1 MAERERRGALG
12 EGRCPKKNSDWFG
25 CCRGHRAELSS
36 GSRPPGEANK
46 TKRFEAFGVGLP
58 PPLNSSDH
66 ALKTCK
72 PSPLCLSNF
81 GAFALGCGRILI
93 GNRKGDLVVLWLVVF
108 CPTWSPSWM
117 ERWRRG
123 GKLNMAAVQ
132 CGTWFC
138 ALRSTAVRHSKAVKT
153 PRDHE
158 QLARRTLQQHGVCAT
173 ERLLPSQ
180 TKTKMFANLLR
191 TSFFFSA
198 PAVSQREQISSMSNE
213 GREQALPWK
222 EGGEMR
228 QVRCASQRL
237 PL

>member
-1 MAERERRGALG
+1 MGSKQNQTVRDTQRVRLRLPGPSPPALPSL
-12 EGRCPKKNSDWFG
+12 R
-25 CCRGHRAELSS
+25 
-36 GSRPPGEANK
+36 
-46 TKRFEAFGVGLP
+46 TKPSQKG
-58 PPLNSSDH
+58 
-66 ALKTCK
+66 
-72 PSPLCLSNF
+72 PSPLKRNPNF
-81 GAFALGCGRILI
+81 GAFALGCGRI
-93 GNRKGDLVVLWLVVF
+93 GNRKGDLVVLLLVVLSSDLV
-108 CPTWSPSWM
+108 TTLMM

-153 PRDHE
+153 PRDQE

-222 EGGEMR
+222 EGGERR